1 MKLEPSGFPSS
12 NPGLGLGGGYPGWS
26 LVVEERRVRLEIE
39 ERKVE
44 KGRVG

>member
-12 NPGLGLGGGYPGWS
+12 NPGLSLGEGYPGSS
-26 LVVEERRVRLEIE
+26 LAVEEIRVRLEIE